1 MRLINALSLYLP
13 SSYRCYIL
21 KISVKMEGLSS
32 LEGWALI
39 ATYFVA
45 MMMLVVFL
53 RKHKKTKEE
62 FLVANRSM
70 PWLLTAFSM
79 AATWVWAPSMFVASE
94 KAYTQ
99 GLAGVFWF
107 VVPNVLT
114 LILFAFF
121 ANKMRKLRPDGW
133 TFSDYIREKYSKR
146 CHNLYLIESFGLQTM
161 SFAVQLLAGATIF
174 SKITGI
180 SFTATTIVMAVCPLL
195 YTFASGIRSSIVTD
209 FWKMLWIVIVLLLG
223 LPIMFSSAGPNALF
237 NGLGGITGDFG
248 SLFSATGIMVALSFG
263 IPTTIGLLSG
273 TFGDQMFWQRVFCV
287 KADKV
292 KRTMITA
299 AFIFAAVPI
308 SLAVFGFFA
317 AGTGL
322 AISDTQLTNVGAVM
336 AFCPKWFLYLFFV
349 LILSGLISTVDS
361 IICAV
366 SSVAGHDV
374 VKRLSMNEK
383 WHGRIQKNIFLFILF
398 ANEVR
403 AARFAMIVVT
413 IIAILIANIPGLTIL
428 YLFLLYGTLRSSVM
442 LPTVFAI
449 LGKRMSERGLFYGI
463 LTSMIVGLP
472 IFAYGNF
479 TGNIPMIVFGSLF
492 TILASGIMAVR
503 RKPLQRGSMEVAIKI
518 DRTDMDKRIAEIKA
532 VHGEYLAC
540 AEKMEAHIR
549 TFRALT
555 ESARGTARDIRKS
568 VSQYKRLQGKKS
580 LNRKKSRRK

>member
-1 MRLINALSLYLP
+1 
-13 SSYRCYIL
+13 
-21 KISVKMEGLSS
+21 MEGLSS

-366 SSVAGHDV
+366 SSIAGHDV

>member
-1 MRLINALSLYLP
+1 
-13 SSYRCYIL
+13 
-21 KISVKMEGLSS
+21 MEGLSS

-532 VHGEYLAC
+532 VYGEYLAC

-568 VSQYKRLQGKKS
+568 VYQYKRLQGKKS

>member
-1 MRLINALSLYLP
+1 
-13 SSYRCYIL
+13 
-21 KISVKMEGLSS
+21 MEGLSS

-121 ANKMRKLRPDGW
+121 GNKMRKLRPDGW

-299 AFIFAAVPI
+299 AFIFAVVPI

>member
-1 MRLINALSLYLP
+1 
-13 SSYRCYIL
+13 
-21 KISVKMEGLSS
+21 MEGLSS

-180 SFTATTIVMAVCPLL
+180 SFTATTVVMALCPLV
-195 YTFASGIRSSIVTD
+195 YTFASGIRSSIITD

-223 LPIMFSSAGPNALF
+223 LPIMFSSAGPEALF
-237 NGLGGITGDFG
+237 NGLGGVSGGFSD
-248 SLFSATGIMVALSFG
+248 LFSGNGLMVTLSFG

-292 KRTMITA
+292 KQTMIA
-299 AFIFAAVPI
+299 AAVIFAVVPI
-308 SLAVFGFFA
+308 SLALFGFFA

-374 VKRLSMNEK
+374 WN
-383 WHGRIQKNIFLFILF
+383 RIY
-398 ANEVR
+398 ANYSDRTHKGFGTSKLMVWFVDR
-403 AARFAMIVVT
+403 DIALARIAMVVVT
-413 IIAILIANIPGLTIL
+413 ITAILIANIPGLTIL

-503 RKPLQRGSMEVAIKI
+503 RKPLKRGPVEMVVKI
-518 DRTDMDKRIAEIKA
+518 DRLEMDKCIEEIKA
-532 VHGEYLAC
+532 VGAEYLRC
-540 AEKMEAHIR
+540 AEKMEGQICA
-549 TFRALT
+549 FQALT
-555 ESARGTARDIRKS
+555 ESAKETAKEIRKS
-568 VSQYKRLQGKKS
+568 VYHYKQLQSNAYQVRQKKQKF
-580 LNRKKSRRK
+580 NHKKSRRK

>member
-1 MRLINALSLYLP
+1 
-13 SSYRCYIL
+13 
-21 KISVKMEGLSS
+21 MEGLSS

-568 VSQYKRLQGKKS
+568 VSQYKRL
-580 LNRKKSRRK
+580 

>member
-1 MRLINALSLYLP
+1 
-13 SSYRCYIL
+13 
-21 KISVKMEGLSS
+21 MEGLENF
-32 LEGWALI
+32 EGWALI

-45 MMMLVVFL
+45 MMLLVVFL

-99 GLAGVFWF
+99 GLVGVFWF

-114 LILFAFF
+114 LLLFAFF
-121 ANKMRKLRPDGW
+121 ANKMRKLRPEGW

-146 CHNLYLIESFGLQTM
+146 CHNLFLIESFGLQTM

-180 SFTATTIVMAVCPLL
+180 SFTATTVVMALCPLV
-195 YTFASGIRSSIVTD
+195 YTFASGIRSSIITD

-223 LPIMFSSAGPNALF
+223 LPIMFSSAGPEALL
-237 NGLGGITGDFG
+237 NGLGGVSGGFSD
-248 SLFSATGIMVALSFG
+248 LFSGNGLMVTLSFG

-287 KADKV
+287 KAEKV

-299 AFIFAAVPI
+299 AFIFAVVPL
-308 SLAVFGFFA
+308 SLAIFGFFA
-317 AGTGL
+317 AGTGIYI
-322 AISDTQLTNVGAVM
+322 ADTQLTNVGAVM

-349 LILSGLISTVDS
+349 LILAGLISTVDS

-374 VKRLSMNEK
+374 VKRLSRNQK
-383 WHGRIQKNIFLFILF
+383 WHKRIQENVFLFILF

-403 AARFAMIVVT
+403 AARFAMIAVTVV
-413 IIAILIANIPGLTIL
+413 AILIANIPGLTIL

-449 LGKRMSERGLFYGI
+449 LGKRMSEKGLFYGV

-492 TILASGIMAVR
+492 TILASGLMAIR
-503 RKPLQRGSMEVAIKI
+503 RKRLERGPVEMVVKI
-518 DRTDMDKRIAEIKA
+518 DRTDIDKCLEEIRKVGAE
-532 VHGEYLAC
+532 YQRC
-540 AEKMEAHIR
+540 AEKVETQICA
-549 TFRALT
+549 FKALT
-555 ESARGTARDIRKS
+555 ESAKGTAKDIRKS
-568 VSQYKRLQGKKS
+568 IFHYKQLQGSMCYVRQNKQSKC
-580 LNRKKSRRK
+580 NRKKSRRK

>member
-1 MRLINALSLYLP
+1 MLH
-13 SSYRCYIL
+13 L

>member
-1 MRLINALSLYLP
+1 
-13 SSYRCYIL
+13 
-21 KISVKMEGLSS
+21 MEGLSS

-45 MMMLVVFL
+45 MMLLVVFL

-99 GLAGVFWF
+99 GLVGVFWF

-121 ANKMRKLRPDGW
+121 ANKMRKLRPEGW

-146 CHNLYLIESFGLQTM
+146 CHNLFLIESFGLQTM

-180 SFTATTIVMAVCPLL
+180 SFTATTVVMALCPLA
-195 YTFASGIRSSIVTD
+195 YTFASGIRSSIITD
-209 FWKMLWIVIVLLLG
+209 FWKMLWIVVVLLLG
-223 LPIMFSSAGPNALF
+223 LPIMFSSAGPEALF
-237 NGLGGITGDFG
+237 NGLGGISGGFSD
-248 SLFSATGIMVALSFG
+248 LFSGNGLMVTLSFG

-299 AFIFAAVPI
+299 ALIFAVVPI

-317 AGTGL
+317 AGAGL

-349 LILSGLISTVDS
+349 LVLSGLISTVDS

-374 VKRLSMNEK
+374 WTRIYASYSDKIHKGLNTSKLVVWCVDHDVSMA
-383 WHGRIQKNIFLFILF
+383 RI
-398 ANEVR
+398 
-403 AARFAMIVVT
+403 AMVVVT
-413 IIAILIANIPGLTIL
+413 IVAILIANIPGLTIL

-479 TGNIPMIVFGSLF
+479 AGNIPMIVFGSLF
-492 TILASGIMAVR
+492 TILSSGFMAIR
-503 RKPLQRGSMEVAIKI
+503 RKHLKRGPVEMVVKI
-518 DRTDMDKRIAEIKA
+518 DRTDMDKCIGEIKA
-532 VHGEYLAC
+532 VGAEYLQC
-540 AEKMEAHIR
+540 ADKMEGHIR
-549 TFRALT
+549 AFRELT
-555 ESARGTARDIRKS
+555 ESAKGTAKEIRKS
-568 VSQYKRLQGKKS
+568 VSHYKQLQGSMCYVRQKKQS
-580 LNRKKSRRK
+580 KFNRKKSRRK

>member
-1 MRLINALSLYLP
+1 
-13 SSYRCYIL
+13 
-21 KISVKMEGLSS
+21 MEGLSS

-62 FLVANRSM
+62 FLVANRAM

>member
-1 MRLINALSLYLP
+1 
-13 SSYRCYIL
+13 
-21 KISVKMEGLSS
+21 MEGLSS

-209 FWKMLWIVIVLLLG
+209 FWKMLWIVIVLLFG
-223 LPIMFSSAGPNALF
+223 LPIMFSSAGPDALF

-299 AFIFAAVPI
+299 AFIFAVVPI

-349 LILSGLISTVDS
+349 LILSGLISTADS

-472 IFAYGNF
+472 VFAYGNF

-503 RKPLQRGSMEVAIKI
+503 RKPLQRGPMEVAIKI

-532 VHGEYLAC
+532 VYGEYLAC
-540 AEKMEAHIR
+540 AQKMEAHIR

>member
-1 MRLINALSLYLP
+1 
-13 SSYRCYIL
+13 
-21 KISVKMEGLSS
+21 MEGLSS

-568 VSQYKRLQGKKS
+568 VSQYKLLQGKKS

>member
-1 MRLINALSLYLP
+1 
-13 SSYRCYIL
+13 
-21 KISVKMEGLSS
+21 MEGLSS

-209 FWKMLWIVIVLLLG
+209 FWKMLWIVIVLLFG
-223 LPIMFSSAGPNALF
+223 LPIMFSSAGPDALF

-292 KRTMITA
+292 KQTMIVA
-299 AFIFAAVPI
+299 AVIFAVVPI
-308 SLAVFGFFA
+308 SLALFGFFA

-322 AISDTQLTNVGAVM
+322 AISDTQLTNVEAVM

-472 IFAYGNF
+472 VFAYGNF

-503 RKPLQRGSMEVAIKI
+503 RKPLQRGPMEVAIKI
-518 DRTDMDKRIAEIKA
+518 DRTDIDKRIAEIKA
-532 VHGEYLAC
+532 VHGEYFAC

-580 LNRKKSRRK
+580 LNRKKTRRK

>member
-1 MRLINALSLYLP
+1 
-13 SSYRCYIL
+13 
-21 KISVKMEGLSS
+21 MEGLSS

-45 MMMLVVFL
+45 MMLLVVFL

-99 GLAGVFWF
+99 GIVGVFWF

-121 ANKMRKLRPDGW
+121 ANKMRKLRPEGW

-146 CHNLYLIESFGLQTM
+146 CHNLFLIESFGLQTM

-180 SFTATTIVMAVCPLL
+180 SFTATTVVMALCPLA
-195 YTFASGIRSSIVTD
+195 YTFASGIRSSIITD

-223 LPIMFSSAGPNALF
+223 LPIMFSSAGPEALF
-237 NGLGGITGDFG
+237 NGLGGVSGGFSD
-248 SLFSATGIMVALSFG
+248 LFSGNGLMVTLSFG

-299 AFIFAAVPI
+299 AFIFAVVPI

-374 VKRLSMNEK
+374 VKRLAMNEK
-383 WHGRIQKNIFLFILF
+383 WHERIQKNIFLFILF

-403 AARFAMIVVT
+403 AARFAMIAVT
-413 IIAILIANIPGLTIL
+413 IVAILIANIPGLTIL

-479 TGNIPMIVFGSLF
+479 AGNIPMIVFGSLF
-492 TILASGIMAVR
+492 TILASGLMAIR
-503 RKPLQRGSMEVAIKI
+503 RKPLKRGPVEMVVKI
-518 DRTDMDKRIAEIKA
+518 DRLEMDKCIEEIKTIGA
-532 VHGEYLAC
+532 EYLRC
-540 AEKMEAHIR
+540 AEKMEGQTCA
-549 TFRALT
+549 FQALT
-555 ESARGTARDIRKS
+555 ESARETAKEIRKS
-568 VSQYKRLQGKKS
+568 VYHYKQLRRSAYLMRRKKQS
-580 LNRKKSRRK
+580 KSNHKKSRRK

>member
-1 MRLINALSLYLP
+1 
-13 SSYRCYIL
+13 
-21 KISVKMEGLSS
+21 MEGLSS

-374 VKRLSMNEK
+374 VKRLAMNEK
-383 WHGRIQKNIFLFILF
+383 WHERIQKNIFLFILF

-403 AARFAMIVVT
+403 AARFAMIIVT
-413 IIAILIANIPGLTIL
+413 VSAILIANIPGLTIL

-449 LGKRMSERGLFYGI
+449 LGMRMSERGLFYGI

-479 TGNIPMIVFGSLF
+479 TGNILMIVFGSLF
-492 TILASGIMAVR
+492 TILASGLMAIR
-503 RKPLQRGSMEVAIKI
+503 RKPLKRGPVEMVIKI
-518 DRTDMDKRIAEIKA
+518 DSSGTEKCIGEIKA
-532 VHGEYLAC
+532 VGAEYLRC
-540 AEKMEAHIR
+540 AERMEGQICA
-549 TFRALT
+549 FQALT
-555 ESARGTARDIRKS
+555 ESARETAKEIRKS
-568 VSQYKRLQGKKS
+568 VYHYRQLKGNAYLMRQKKQS
-580 LNRKKSRRK
+580 KSNHKKSRRK

>member
-1 MRLINALSLYLP
+1 
-13 SSYRCYIL
+13 
-21 KISVKMEGLSS
+21 MEGLSS

-45 MMMLVVFL
+45 MMLLVVFL

-99 GLAGVFWF
+99 GIVGVFWF

-121 ANKMRKLRPDGW
+121 ANKMRKLRPEGW

-146 CHNLYLIESFGLQTM
+146 CHNLFLIESFGLQTM

-180 SFTATTIVMAVCPLL
+180 SFTATTVVMALCPLA
-195 YTFASGIRSSIVTD
+195 YTFASGIRSSIITD

-223 LPIMFSSAGPNALF
+223 LPIMFSSAGPEALF
-237 NGLGGITGDFG
+237 NGLGGVSGGFSD
-248 SLFSATGIMVALSFG
+248 LFSGNGLMVTLSFG

-299 AFIFAAVPI
+299 AFIFAVVPI

-374 VKRLSMNEK
+374 VKRLAMNEK
-383 WHGRIQKNIFLFILF
+383 WHERIQKNIFLFILF

-403 AARFAMIVVT
+403 AARFAMIAVT
-413 IIAILIANIPGLTIL
+413 IVAILIANIPGLTIL

-479 TGNIPMIVFGSLF
+479 AGNIPMIVFGSLF
-492 TILASGIMAVR
+492 TILASGLMAIR
-503 RKPLQRGSMEVAIKI
+503 RKPLKRGPVEMVVKI
-518 DRTDMDKRIAEIKA
+518 DRLEMDKCIEEIKA
-532 VHGEYLAC
+532 IGAEYLRC
-540 AEKMEAHIR
+540 AEKMEGQICV
-549 TFRALT
+549 FQALT
-555 ESARGTARDIRKS
+555 ESARETAKEIRKS
-568 VSQYKRLQGKKS
+568 VYHYKQLRRSAYLMRRKKQS
-580 LNRKKSRRK
+580 KSNHKKSRRK

>member
-1 MRLINALSLYLP
+1 
-13 SSYRCYIL
+13 
-21 KISVKMEGLSS
+21 MEGLSS

-121 ANKMRKLRPDGW
+121 ANKMRKLWPDGW

-299 AFIFAAVPI
+299 AFIFAVVPI

>member
-1 MRLINALSLYLP
+1 
-13 SSYRCYIL
+13 
-21 KISVKMEGLSS
+21 MEGLSS

-45 MMMLVVFL
+45 MMLLVVFL

-99 GLAGVFWF
+99 GLVGVFWF

-114 LILFAFF
+114 LLLFAFF
-121 ANKMRKLRPDGW
+121 ANKMRKLRPEGW

-146 CHNLYLIESFGLQTM
+146 CHNLFLIESFGLQTM

-180 SFTATTIVMAVCPLL
+180 SFTATTVVMALCPLV
-195 YTFASGIRSSIVTD
+195 YTFASGIRSSIITD

-223 LPIMFSSAGPNALF
+223 LPIMFSSAGPEALL
-237 NGLGGITGDFG
+237 NGLGGVSGGFSD
-248 SLFSATGIMVALSFG
+248 LFSGNGLMVTLSFG

-287 KADKV
+287 KAEKV

-299 AFIFAAVPI
+299 AFIFAVVPL
-308 SLAVFGFFA
+308 SLAIFGFFA
-317 AGTGL
+317 AGTGIYI
-322 AISDTQLTNVGAVM
+322 ADTQLTNVGAVM

-349 LILSGLISTVDS
+349 LILAGLISTVDS

-374 VKRLSMNEK
+374 VKRLSRNQK
-383 WHGRIQKNIFLFILF
+383 WHKRIQENVFLFILF

-403 AARFAMIVVT
+403 AARFAMIAVTVV
-413 IIAILIANIPGLTIL
+413 AILIANIPGLTIL

-463 LTSMIVGLP
+463 LTSMIIGLP

-479 TGNIPMIVFGSLF
+479 AGNIPMIVFGSLF
-492 TILASGIMAVR
+492 TILASGLMALR
-503 RKPLQRGSMEVAIKI
+503 RKRLNHGPVEMVVKV
-518 DRTDMDKRIAEIKA
+518 DRTDIDKCLEEIRAVGAE
-532 VHGEYLAC
+532 YQRC
-540 AEKMEAHIR
+540 AEKVETQICALK
-549 TFRALT
+549 ALT
-555 ESARGTARDIRKS
+555 ESAKGTAKDIRKS
-568 VSQYKRLQGKKS
+568 IFHYKQLQGSMCYVRQKKQS
-580 LNRKKSRRK
+580 KCNRKKSRRK